1 MEVAL
6 SGIWGQKLVIKTSIV
21 HEINAFCCC
30 NVYYNVMFIIWQI
43 WGQKLEIE
51 TNVMHESNVY
61 LWLSAR
67 PH

>member
-1 MEVAL
+1 MRLMFFVVVMFVKC
-6 SGIWGQKLVIKTSIV
+6 S
-21 HEINAFCCC
+21 
-30 NVYYNVMFIIWQI
+30 VYYNVMFIIWQI